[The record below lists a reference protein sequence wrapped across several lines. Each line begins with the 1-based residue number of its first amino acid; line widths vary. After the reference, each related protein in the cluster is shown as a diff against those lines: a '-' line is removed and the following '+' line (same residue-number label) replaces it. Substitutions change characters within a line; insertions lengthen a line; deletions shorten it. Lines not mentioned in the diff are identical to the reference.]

1 MLAPIAGPAWS
12 YRRRARLSVR
22 DVQKKGE
29 VLVGFHERAS
39 SYVAQMDACEVL
51 GHKASQLIPALKRL
65 IESLSIRQRVPQIEI
80 AEGGE
85 VLALVFRILEPPSN
99 EDCEA
104 LIAFGRLHSLEI
116 WLQTKGPESIS
127 LIYPERSVLAY
138 QLSDFNLTYP
148 FLPTDFTQVNHGVN
162 EVLVRKA
169 IRLLSLVQEDRVLD
183 LFCGLGNFSLAL
195 ARTAHYVT
203 GVEGSE
209 SLVSRAQAQRPPGF
223 ARPAVF
229 DARAAFG
236 QLAHLLKSAGLAQA
250 HLGLDLDFWPVAD
263 YRLLCEVLPRV
274 VWR

>member
-1 MLAPIAGPAWS
+1 MKGIRRRKSTDLDSAPLLTLEIESVDLEGRGVSRADGKVVFVDNGLPGERVLARIVKQGARFDRAHAIRVIRASSGRVEPRCRYFGVCGGCSMQHIDADTQLAIKQRVLEDQLWHLARLRPQTMLAPIAGPAWS

-138 QLSDFNLTYP
+138 
-148 FLPTDFTQVNHGVN
+148 
-162 EVLVRKA
+162 
-169 IRLLSLVQEDRVLD
+169 
-183 LFCGLGNFSLAL
+183 
-195 ARTAHYVT
+195 
-203 GVEGSE
+203 
-209 SLVSRAQAQRPPGF
+209 
-223 ARPAVF
+223 
-229 DARAAFG
+229 
-236 QLAHLLKSAGLAQA
+236 
-250 HLGLDLDFWPVAD
+250 
-263 YRLLCEVLPRV
+263 
-274 VWR
+274 